1 MITFHKMAEH
11 LVLAVVVSC
20 AAAER
25 AAAEN
30 ELAYIECEYTDSWV
44 DESGRKDD
52 SKEGLVLYRF
62 DENILSEYDA
72 SKNEWVDQ
80 SKQYYTKDGEL
91 MQSGSVSITPK
102 LIEIK
107 NKLLLRGN
115 CTATKIP
122 NVDTIRI
129 NRANGKYSGHFLF
142 GNRCDNSDRRIMKR
156 IEGYCAPTE
165 NPQAKQAF

>member
-1 MITFHKMAEH
+1 MITFHKMAEY

-20 AAAER
+20 VAAER

-30 ELAYIECEYTDSWV
+30 GLAYIECEYTGSWV
-44 DESGRKDD
+44 DESGRKED
-52 SKEGLVLYRF
+52 SEEGLVLYRF
-62 DENILSEYDA
+62 DENIISEYDA
-72 SKNEWVDQ
+72 SKNEWVDK

-107 NKLLLRGN
+107 QQLLTRGN

-122 NVDTIRI
+122 NVTTTRI
-129 NRANGKYSGHFLF
+129 NRANGIYSGDSLI
-142 GNRCDNSDRRIMKR
+142 GNRCDNSDRRIMYR
-156 IEGYCAPTE
+156 IEGSCAPTE